1 MVHRLYSIISCWI
14 ISLVSQGSVVEVGSS
29 GRWHDEEEEEKVDNS
44 EEEEEGDDDEED
56 YNNDRCNSFIS
67 ILICIISNKRRA
79 VALCWAVQDHRIF
92 LGVTFWDKLACNYT
106 LDSPSSPN
114 QPFVPCTL
122 PPPLWLLLSATRL
135 ATPIARA
142 NPG

>member
-1 MVHRLYSIISCWI
+1 M
-14 ISLVSQGSVVEVGSS
+14 GSS

-79 VALCWAVQDHRIF
+79 VALC
-92 LGVTFWDKLACNYT
+92 
-106 LDSPSSPN
+106 
-114 QPFVPCTL
+114 
-122 PPPLWLLLSATRL
+122 
-135 ATPIARA
+135 
-142 NPG
+142 